1 VGLEQGKNDLE
12 TILVESDVDTSLVA
26 GVSID
31 IDSDDAAVFES
42 IGFNPFF
49 VIVEFNPYLPADASF
64 RNPKGQNM
72 GNSIGELLSVA
83 QSKKM
88 FPVGITPTNLIF
100 LSEKFRGIFQEIQIL
115 NEIKKLNLP
124 RFGWGY
130 DGTLLR
136 FSTSGI
142 DTTQEFYHNGWSGQL
157 LFQPAPK
164 FLRGYQDS
172 KLKRLLRA
180 VLPTFGSFFSHGII
194 PLKDMILRGVKSRF

>member
-1 VGLEQGKNDLE
+1 
-12 TILVESDVDTSLVA
+12 LVA

-49 VIVEFNPYLPADASF
+49 FVIVEFNPYLPADARF

-72 GNSIGELLSVA
+72 GNSIGEIMFVA
-83 QSKKM
+83 QSKQM
-88 FPVGITPTNLIF
+88 FPVGITPTNLVF
-100 LSEKFRGIFQEIQIL
+100 VSEIFRGTFQEIQIL
-115 NEIKKLNLP
+115 NEIGKLNLP

-142 DTTQEFYHNGWSGQL
+142 DTTQEF
-157 LFQPAPK
+157 
-164 FLRGYQDS
+164 
-172 KLKRLLRA
+172 
-180 VLPTFGSFFSHGII
+180 
-194 PLKDMILRGVKSRF
+194 